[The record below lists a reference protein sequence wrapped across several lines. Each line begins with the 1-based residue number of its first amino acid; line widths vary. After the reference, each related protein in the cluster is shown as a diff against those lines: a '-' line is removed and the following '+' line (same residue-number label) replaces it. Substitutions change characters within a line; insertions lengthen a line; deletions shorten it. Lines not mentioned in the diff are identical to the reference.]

1 MQVLYR
7 FLHIIKFL
15 ILGFYN
21 EGLKILIKLVLE
33 RWISVLIILSI
44 LIYLCCN
51 KTTYF
56 YAWIIIG
63 LFAFLAV
70 IKAIYE
76 IVSLLIKYKH
86 TNKIEEKNKIIIL
99 IGGKIFDIAL
109 SAIGIFQAGK
119 IIRHTIKIAHA
130 AGSAFSLVDDVA
142 ATISNITK
150 NFFK

>member
-21 EGLKILIKLVLE
+21 EGLKILVKLVLE
-33 RWISVLIILSI
+33 RWISILIILSI
-44 LIYLCCN
+44 LIYLCSN

-76 IVSLLIKYKH
+76 IILLLIKYKH

-119 IIRHTIKIAHA
+119 IIRHSIKIAHA

>member
-1 MQVLYR
+1 M
-7 FLHIIKFL
+7 
-15 ILGFYN
+15 
-21 EGLKILIKLVLE
+21 
-33 RWISVLIILSI
+33 
-44 LIYLCCN
+44 
-51 KTTYF
+51 
-56 YAWIIIG
+56 
-63 LFAFLAV
+63 AV